1 MDLQQLVLSG
11 VLAVMMFAIALD
23 LETRD
28 FARIARNPWPVVA
41 GLVAQFAFLPVL
53 TWLVTLWLS
62 LPANIEA
69 GMLLVA
75 CCPCGTLS
83 NFVTYYG
90 RGTTA
95 LSVSITGVANV
106 MALVLTPFNFTWMIA
121 SNPETANWLR
131 SIDVDPRMIWLS
143 LLIILGVPLAI
154 GLSLR
159 KRYPRW
165 ASRVSKPLGKVA
177 VGILFAFIVVAV
189 IKDRSLFTAAVTS
202 LFAVVVIHNA
212 LGLGIGYTTA
222 TLMRL
227 SVPDRRAVTVE
238 VGMQNSG
245 LALGIIGAQFNA
257 DLGMVIV
264 ASLWGIWHIVTGFGL
279 ALVWRRMPLRTA
291 LPNSE

>member
-1 MDLQQLVLSG
+1 MDLQQAILSL

-28 FARIARNPWPVVA
+28 FARIARNPWPVLA
-41 GLVAQFAFLPVL
+41 GLLAQFAFLPVL
-53 TWLVTLWLS
+53 TWLVTLWLT

-95 LSVSITGVANV
+95 LSVSITGVANLL
-106 MALVLTPFNFTWMIA
+106 ALFLTPFNFTWMVA
-121 SNPETANWLR
+121 SNPDTADWLR
-131 SIDVDPRMIWLS
+131 SINVDPRMIWLS
-143 LLIILGVPLAI
+143 LIVILGVPLAI
-154 GLSLR
+154 GLTVR
-159 KRYPRW
+159 HRYPGW
-165 ASRVSKPLGKVA
+165 AKSISAPLGKLA
-177 VGILFAFIVVAV
+177 VGLLFAFIIVAV
-189 IKDRSLFTAAVTS
+189 IKDRELFTMAVTA
-202 LFAVVVIHNA
+202 LFGVVIVHNA
-212 LGLGIGYTTA
+212 LGLGIGYLTA

-227 SVPDRRAVTVE
+227 SIPDRRAVTVE

-257 DLGMVIV
+257 DLGMIIV

-279 ALVWRRMPLRTA
+279 AMVWRR
-291 LPNSE
+291 LPSGVAASREL